1 MRIDNQH
8 FGIHGRIMQMSL
20 LLGTWGFL
28 KRSFGAI
35 SSEFKPSIVSFVL
48 LDTLIPSDLPIA
60 KISGE

>member
-1 MRIDNQH
+1 
-8 FGIHGRIMQMSL
+8 MSL
-20 LLGTWGFL
+20 LLGTRGFL